1 MNAKPTD
8 RRRHSA
14 QGFTLVELV
23 AVLLLI
29 GILAAVAVPRL
40 TTFDGFRTQGWREQ
54 VVTGLRLA
62 QTTATGHRRLVCA
75 SFSGNSLSLSIAAVS
90 GATSCSDA
98 LPGPDGATSFTA
110 TAPERGVNVSISPP
124 GTIYFQPNGRV
135 SSDGA
140 GTLVA
145 TRTLTAGD
153 ANPITVY
160 GESGH
165 VE

>member
-1 MNAKPTD
+1 MSAKPTD
-8 RRRHSA
+8 RSRRSA
-14 QGFTLVELV
+14 RGFTLVELV

-40 TTFDGFRTQGWREQ
+40 STFDGFRTQGWREQ

-62 QTTATGHRRLVCA
+62 QATATGHRRLVCA
-75 SFSGNSLSLSIAAVS
+75 SFSGNNLSLSIAAVS
-90 GATSCSDA
+90 GATSCSSP
-98 LPGPDGATSFTA
+98 LSGPDGAAVFTA
-110 TAPERGVNVSISPP
+110 TAPERGVSVSISPP
-124 GTIYFQPNGRV
+124 GTLFFQPNGRV

-140 GTLVA
+140 GSLVA
-145 TRTLTAGD
+145 NRTLTAGD
-153 ANPITVY
+153 ASPITVY